1 LLSKRIVIGL
11 AAVLAVAAFAAVPG
25 AAQAACVSTNTT
37 CPHYYVNGA
46 QVKGGTAFTKTAI
59 GWGTLTL
66 KGTKG
71 NILGGHITCHN
82 AGAGTLFNPEPL
94 ATSAGEG
101 LIQQFAPFAC
111 EQELVCP
118 TGTNGVAVKAEN
130 LPWHDLLTEEV
141 AGITRQETTG
151 VKVNIICSE
160 GGIVKAELKFVIGAT
175 EKGQRPK
182 TVEGTSA
189 LHPGLLEFDAGSG
202 ELELEGS
209 LGATQ
214 GKTEGA
220 GKELGYNAQ
229 ELLAVKNP

>member
-1 LLSKRIVIGL
+1 MKKKFLIGL
-11 AAVLAVAAFAAVPG
+11 APLLVVAAFAAVPVT
-25 AAQAACVSTNTT
+25 AQAACVSTNTT
-37 CPHYYVNGA
+37 CPHYYINGA
-46 QVKGGTAFTKTAI
+46 AVKGGVAFTKTSIA
-59 GWGTLTL
+59 WGTITL

-82 AGAGTLFNPEPL
+82 AAAGTLLNPEPV

-101 LIQQFAPFAC
+101 LVQQFAPFAC

-118 TGTNGVAVKAEN
+118 TGTNGVAVKSEN

-141 AGITRQETTG
+141 AGVIRQETTG
-151 VKVNIICSE
+151 VKVDIICSE
-160 GGIVKAELKFVIGAT
+160 NGVVKAELKFVIGST

-182 TVEGTSA
+182 IVEGTAA

-209 LGATQ
+209 LGVTQ

-220 GKELGYNAQ
+220 VKTLGYNAQ
-229 ELLAVKNP
+229 ELTAAKNP